1 MVNTKSIS
9 LFSIVLVIV
18 SIIEAYIIFYTHI
31 EHPSQ
36 KAVAE
41 SKRIY
46 IHLTSKKESFSKQVS
61 HTVRKPVE
69 KPLPKQKPI
78 KKIKSKIE
86 PKSKFESK
94 SKHKLKPVQKKA
106 TQKPKIE
113 SQKKQSKP
121 IQKSQPKR
129 VSTTPKKSN
138 NTSQKIDHF
147 KIDAIKTAYLKEIR
161 ELIEFN
167 KYYPR
172 SAKRMHQR
180 GVVEI
185 EFTIE
190 KSGEISNIAIVKG
203 CKYNIL
209 NRAAKRTLEKIG
221 KFKPLPNEFKT
232 NFLTLRVPINY
243 ILY

>member
-1 MVNTKSIS
+1 VVNTKSIS

-36 KAVAE
+36 KAATE

-46 IHLTSKKESFSKQVS
+46 IHLTSKKESFSKQV
-61 HTVRKPVE
+61 RKAVE

-121 IQKSQPKR
+121 IQKSQLKR
-129 VSTTPKKSN
+129 VSSTPKKSN

-147 KIDAIKTAYLKEIR
+147 KIDAIKAAYLKEIR

-172 SAKRMHQR
+172 RAKRMHQR

-221 KFKPLPNEFKT
+221 KFKPLPSEFET
-232 NFLTLRVPINY
+232 NFITLRVPINF